1 MQVYWMSTF
10 GNIADSG
17 ILNGVIEYLQVLMIN
32 AGCYIP
38 TRPDTILPCIMDI
51 ITVYRNVFRAAP

>member
-1 MQVYWMSTF
+1 MSTL

-32 AGCYIP
+32 ACRYIR
-38 TRPDTILPCIMDI
+38 TRPDTIPPGFMDI